1 MILMEPFGTTQKGE
15 AVERYILTNKN
26 GMRVSVLSFGGVVQ
40 SILVSD
46 KTGEKRDVVL
56 GYDTLGE
63 YENDRDTYVGAFVGR
78 VANRI
83 ASGRFTLDGRE
94 YTLAVNNGPNH
105 LHGGAEGFDRKVYR
119 AAVSNDALFF
129 HFVSPDGEEGYPGTL
144 RCCVE
149 YRLDEDNALHIR
161 YRAETDAPTLVN
173 LTNHSYF
180 NLGGDAMEHTLQIN
194 ADAITENDETSVP
207 TGKILPVAGT
217 AFDFTSPKPVG
228 RDIAAAEKQLEV
240 GNGYDHNF
248 VLRGEGLREAAKL
261 FSSESGIAMTVL
273 TDCSA
278 MQLYSANFFGERRGK
293 GGARYSDRCAVALET
308 QGYPDAVNHENFP
321 SVVLRPG
328 EVFERET
335 IYRFCVEEA

>member
-40 SILVSD
+40 SVLVSD

-63 YENDRDTYVGAFVGR
+63 YEADRDTYVGALVGR

-83 ASGRFTLDGRE
+83 ARGHFTLDGRE

-119 AAVSNDALFF
+119 AAVGNDALFF
-129 HFVSPDGEEGYPGTL
+129 HFTSPNGEEGYPGTL

-149 YRLDEDNALHIR
+149 YRLDDENALHIR

-207 TGKILPVAGT
+207 TGKLLPVAGT
-217 AFDFTSPKPVG
+217 AFDFTAPKPIG
-228 RDIAAAEKQLEV
+228 RDIASQEKQIEV

-261 FSSESGIAMTVL
+261 FSPASGIAMTVL
-273 TDCSA
+273 TDCPA
-278 MQLYSANFFGERRGK
+278 MQVYSANFFGDRVGK
-293 GGARYSDRCAVALET
+293 GNMPYRNRCAVALET

-328 EVFERET
+328 EVFESET
-335 IYRFCVEEA
+335 VCRFSVEEV